1 MSTRHPWKHGAPR
14 TVFITGASSG
24 IGRDMAQRLAA
35 EGASI
40 ALFNRSAA
48 DDVLQQLRAAARS
61 PAQRFACYRADVSD
75 AQAIAAAVAQ
85 AARELGAPDLAI
97 HSAGVLHNGPLQD
110 SSAQDFGRV
119 IDINL
124 KGSRHFA
131 AAVLA
136 HMQAGSHL
144 AFIASLAGLTG
155 NFGYTAYC
163 ASKFGVRGLA
173 EALRFELK
181 LQGIDVSLCCPGE
194 IRTPMVEQEKRG
206 MHPVSKAM
214 KAFAGSSTLD
224 VSVPALLRGIA
235 RREFEI
241 TDTPKAGLTAFLS
254 RHTPRLA
261 RAVGDRIAARAMQ
274 KTPAAS
280 PRHAGPHPN
289 PPPTGEGAK
298 QEDRA

>member
-1 MSTRHPWKHGAPR
+1 MSSHAPPAYPWKHGAPR

-24 IGRDMAQRLAA
+24 IGRDMARRLAA

-48 DDVLQQLRAAARS
+48 EDVLAELRAAARS
-61 PAQRFACYRADVSD
+61 ADQGFACYRADVAD
-75 AQAIAAAVAQ
+75 ARAIEAAVAQ
-85 AARELGAPDLAI
+85 AVQDMGAPDLAI
-97 HSAGVLHNGPLQD
+97 HSAGVLHNGPLLQ
-110 SSAQDFGRV
+110 SSAQDFERV

-136 HMQAGSHL
+136 HMRAGSQI
-144 AFIASLAGLTG
+144 AFIASLAALTG

-163 ASKFGVRGLA
+163 ASKYGVRGLA
-173 EALRFELK
+173 EALRYELK

-194 IRTPMVEQEKRG
+194 IMTPMVAQEKQH
-206 MHPVSKAM
+206 MHPVSAAM

-224 VSVPALLRGIA
+224 ASVPALLRGIA

-241 TDTPKAGLTAFLS
+241 TDTPKAALTAFLS
-254 RHTPRLA
+254 RHLPGLA
-261 RAVGDRIAARAMQ
+261 RAVGDRIARGAQQ
-274 KTPAAS
+274 KLQKGQP
-280 PRHAGPHPN
+280 
-289 PPPTGEGAK
+289 
-298 QEDRA
+298 